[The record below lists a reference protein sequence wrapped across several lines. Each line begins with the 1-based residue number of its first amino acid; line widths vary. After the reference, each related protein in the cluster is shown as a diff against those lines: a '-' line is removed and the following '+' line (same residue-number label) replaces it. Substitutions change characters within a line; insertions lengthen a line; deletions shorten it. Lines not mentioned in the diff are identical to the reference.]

1 MTSHKTYFLAL
12 RMKIKGIQNPVRS
25 QKGKDK
31 ALLAKF
37 SLFSTQLEN
46 CFVYLESKNIP
57 NVFVVPYSINAVP
70 QNGFQC
76 IFKCS

>member
-1 MTSHKTYFLAL
+1 MASHKTYFLSL
-12 RMKIKGIQNPVRS
+12 HMKIKDIQNSATS

-46 CFVYLESKNIP
+46 CFVYLESKNKM
-57 NVFVVPYSINAVP
+57 
-70 QNGFQC
+70 QMR
-76 IFKCS
+76 